1 MCFPKRYVHS
11 SGITLCCGTREVRCN
26 LGKPRSYEIVRLKG
40 VCEYFWW
47 GEYHWLLFSILSHRI
62 WLMSSSELNAG
73 TPSEYQPSLYVIH
86 SPEGGSISDV
96 TSEHTRSQS
105 ITNTGIS
112 TADNRKGNDEMK
124 SGSSVTAVRE
134 KGSSKNRAIST
145 PRPLQKTLKLQ
156 KSASIQPKT
165 SL

>member
-1 MCFPKRYVHS
+1 
-11 SGITLCCGTREVRCN
+11 
-26 LGKPRSYEIVRLKG
+26 
-40 VCEYFWW
+40 
-47 GEYHWLLFSILSHRI
+47 
-62 WLMSSSELNAG
+62 MSSSELNAG

-145 PRPLQKTLKLQ
+145 PRPLQFIRPSLGADAVETGDRSRSSSPKPKSKEPKDKAGTSKTKFRQ
-156 KSASIQPKT
+156 VV
-165 SL
+165 